1 MSILFIL
8 SSIRLSGLPEINRSE
23 PVAVVQESVE
33 EVVKR
38 KNTNQFFGLYVSE
51 GRLKSKD
58 NTLEWRFDI
67 WQDLIDDLNYKGKIV
82 FGFGFNE
89 IFEIMKDPT
98 APGRLGRE
106 GLNEHVH
113 NHLFTV
119 LGRMGLIGLL
129 IYFVFQFNLLK
140 LINSKEL
147 FIFFTPLLLVSLMD
161 TTMESVQFP
170 LLYYVLISIS
180 YTKK

>member
-1 MSILFIL
+1 MKIVIT
-8 SSIRLSGLPEINRSE
+8 EI
-23 PVAVVQESVE
+23 Q
-33 EVVKR
+33 
-38 KNTNQFFGLYVSE
+38 
-51 GRLKSKD
+51 
-58 NTLEWRFDI
+58 
-67 WQDLIDDLNYKGKIV
+67 KIV
-82 FGFGFNE
+82 FGVGFNE
-89 IFEIMKDPT
+89 MFEIMKDPT

-119 LGRMGLIGLL
+119 LGRMGLIGLF

-147 FIFFTPLLLVSLMD
+147 FIFFTPLFLVSLMD

-180 YTKK
+180 YTRK